1 MYEKAKKK
9 WISKRELFWKKKR
22 YTHKSLIISDK
33 DKKILA
39 ISPLYIGKNHDFNIF
54 KNEKIEELFSP
65 KKPVYLDNGFEGV
78 HKLRND
84 INFRKPKKKRKNKKL
99 NGGEKLGN
107 RLISKVRVKV
117 EHAIS
122 GIKKFGIVSK
132 VNRMINHSRD
142 TVFKIACGLWN
153 LSLNK
158 EHSTWWF
165 F

>member
-1 MYEKAKKK
+1 MIFVFVLK
-9 WISKRELFWKKKR
+9 IRKRKLFWKKKR
-22 YTHKSLIISDK
+22 HTHKSLIISDK

-54 KNEKIEELFSP
+54 KNEKIAELLSP
-65 KKPVYLDNGFEGV
+65 KKPVYIDNGFEGA
-78 HKLRND
+78 HKLRDD

-117 EHAIS
+117 EHAIC

-132 VNRMINHSRD
+132 INRMINHSRD

-153 LSLNK
+153 FSLMRQS
-158 EHSTWWF
+158 STC
-165 F
+165 